1 MRRHR
6 SCPVKAMTYSAHGA
20 QCGSCGLRWV
30 LGRFGYS
37 LVSAP
42 RVVA

>member
-1 MRRHR
+1 MNRHR
-6 SCPVKAMTYSAHGA
+6 LCPVKAMTYTEYGA
-20 QCGSCGLRWV
+20 QCGSCGLRWQ
-30 LGRFGYS
+30 RTARGYV